1 MISLIDAIGLS
12 DLTEE
17 EIAALAEHEHVPE
30 IVAATLGAY
39 LLHEAHGAER
49 IRDMMLDDLRAAI
62 RRRDLDHARRLN
74 GALRHFLS
82 EHPEAALH
90 PPYAGRG
97 A

>member
-30 IVAATLGAY
+30 MVAATLGAY
-39 LLHEAHGAER
+39 LLHEAHGPER
-49 IRDMMLDDLRAAI
+49 IRDMILDDVRAAV
-62 RRRDLDHARRLN
+62 RRRDVGHARQLM
-74 GALRHFLS
+74 GALRHFLA
-82 EHPEAALH
+82 EHPEAALRPH
-90 PPYAGRG
+90 DG